1 LLLAPISAAFGALIA
16 TRRWLYSSGV
26 LPVARLPVPV
36 VVVGNIMVGGAGKT
50 PLVQALAE
58 CLRNH
63 GWHPGIVSRGYGG
76 ADPGPSEVTAGGDPR
91 RFGDEPIILARTGVP
106 VFIGRD
112 RGAAARALLRAHGE
126 CDVILSDDGLQH
138 YRLGRDVEI
147 VVQDE
152 RGVGNGWLLP
162 AGPLREPVGRPRD
175 ATVIN
180 GPGEDRIESARVFRM
195 NLAPEGLFTV
205 DRAQRRVEWT
215 ELAGKR
221 AHAVAGIG
229 NPDRFFRLL
238 ADLGVSAST
247 HAFPDHHCFSA
258 ADLAFERGDA
268 ILMTEKDA
276 VKCAGFAPDGT
287 LELRVKARIDPGLCQ
302 FILERISRVDHG
314 RKAS

>member
-1 LLLAPISAAFGALIA
+1 LLLAPISAAFGALIVA
-16 TRRWLYSSGV
+16 RQWLYRSGALSV
-26 LPVARLPVPV
+26 VRLPVPV
-36 VVVGNIMVGGAGKT
+36 IVVGNIMVGGAGKT

-58 CLRNH
+58 CLRSH
-63 GWHPGIVSRGYGG
+63 GRHPGIVSRGYRGT
-76 ADPGPSEVTAGGDPR
+76 DRGPSEVTPDGDPL

-112 RGAAARALLRAHGE
+112 RAAAAQALLQSHAE

-138 YRLGRDVEI
+138 YRLGRDLEI

-162 AGPLREPVGRPRD
+162 AGPLREPADRQRD

-180 GPGEDRIESARVFRM
+180 APGEDRVESQRAYRM
-195 NLAPEGLFTV
+195 SLVPEGLFAV
-205 DRAQRRVEWT
+205 GRAPRRVEWS

-221 AHAVAGIG
+221 THAVAGIG
-229 NPDRFFRLL
+229 NPNRFFRLL
-238 ADLGVSAST
+238 ADMGVSATT
-247 HAFPDHHCFSA
+247 HAFPDHHRFSE
-258 ADLAFERGDA
+258 ADLEFDECDA
-268 ILMTEKDA
+268 LLMTEKDA

-287 LELRVKARIDPGLCQ
+287 LELRVKARIDPALCQ
-302 FILERISRVDHG
+302 FILERLSRADHG